1 MFHVVQIF
9 FIYLPL
15 IFQIFE
21 IVILADNLLPHM
33 PAIIIELPT
42 YYHAYK
48 DSSTNKSASIK
59 QEGAGSTGNE
69 KSGNERLLRD
79 QPKLLEQFGMDLLP
93 TMTQVY
99 GSSVNAPIHRKCLS
113 IIGKLMYY
121 SSAETVQSLLGTT
134 NISSFLAGILAWN
147 DLQVLIPALQIAEIM
162 MEKLPETF
170 SKLFVREGV
179 VHAVVS
185 LICLES
191 SRLQHN
197 GSSGAT
203 SG

>member
-93 TMTQVY
+93 TMTQV
-99 GSSVNAPIHRKCLS
+99 S
-113 IIGKLMYY
+113 
-121 SSAETVQSLLGTT
+121 T
-134 NISSFLAGILAWN
+134 GIL
-147 DLQVLIPALQIAEIM
+147 P
-162 MEKLPETF
+162 
-170 SKLFVREGV
+170 
-179 VHAVVS
+179 
-185 LICLES
+185 
-191 SRLQHN
+191 
-197 GSSGAT
+197 
-203 SG
+203 